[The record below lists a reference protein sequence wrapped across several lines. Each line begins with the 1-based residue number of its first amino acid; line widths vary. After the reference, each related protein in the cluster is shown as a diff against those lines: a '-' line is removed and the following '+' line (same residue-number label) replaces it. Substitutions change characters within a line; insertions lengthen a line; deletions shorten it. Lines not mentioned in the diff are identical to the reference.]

1 MTAWYGHQAGRA
13 DPRAQ
18 GAVLRAPG
26 LRAQPLS
33 THRVEARVGEAE
45 EFVRRCVERG
55 LRAEARGPEHGTLGA
70 RVRSA
75 RLVPYQAVIGP
86 REATDGLVAL
96 RLRDG
101 RRLDPLP
108 AGEALGRIKG
118 VVVSRRGELWG
129 EEGGVNGG
137 AGGAGAP
144 GGCPYGFRQ
153 PVGAG
158 W

>member
-1 MTAWYGHQAGRA
+1 M
-13 DPRAQ
+13 
-18 GAVLRAPG
+18 LRAPG
-26 LRAQPLS
+26 LRAQPPFHAPPHELLGL
-33 THRVEARVGEAE
+33 ADPG
-45 EFVRRCVERG
+45 FDPVRGKG

-75 RLVPYQAVIGP
+75 RLVPVPGGHRP

-129 EEGGVNGG
+129 
-137 AGGAGAP
+137 
-144 GGCPYGFRQ
+144 
-153 PVGAG
+153 
-158 W
+158 